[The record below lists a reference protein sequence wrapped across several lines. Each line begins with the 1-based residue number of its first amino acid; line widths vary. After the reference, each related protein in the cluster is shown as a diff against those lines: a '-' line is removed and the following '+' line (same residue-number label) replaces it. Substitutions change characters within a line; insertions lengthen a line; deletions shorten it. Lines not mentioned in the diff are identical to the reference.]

1 MAYAGT
7 RDAQSTNCLH
17 SSFLAFP
24 LLCRMYLTLVCVT
37 TADYLQLHPSQVTDS
52 KLIDVFSSGSKK
64 PEVVKGVNGLFAT
77 AKLSEALTAYA
88 GGVA

>member
-1 MAYAGT
+1 MAAAG
-7 RDAQSTNCLH
+7 
-17 SSFLAFP
+17 
-24 LLCRMYLTLVCVT
+24 YV
-37 TADYLQLHPSQVTDS
+37 QLNPSQVTDS

-64 PEVVKGVNGLFAT
+64 PEVVKGVNSLFAS